1 MKRVLVSGGFDDL
14 RSRHLRFLAEAAKLG
29 AVHVLLWPDE
39 RVRERAGVCKFP
51 VEERR
56 YLLES
61 IRYVEQVEVLGDASG
76 PDKLSAAQGLEGLGD
91 LGDLGGVGG
100 LGTKPLQAV
109 RGGGIWVV
117 EAQDDTP
124 AQRALAAALGTDYR
138 ALSPAELAGFPTA
151 AFDPAHLPPDRTRVL
166 VTGCYDWFHSGH
178 VRFFEEASQLGDL
191 YVVAGH
197 DANVRL
203 LKGEGHPLFPQDER
217 RYMVQAVRFVTQAL
231 VSSGQGWMDA
241 EPEIELVRPHIYA
254 VNEDGD
260 KPEKRRF
267 CAEHGLEYVVL
278 KRTPRPGLPPRS
290 SSDLRGF

>member
-14 RSRHLRFLAEAAKLG
+14 RSRHIRLLAEAAKLG
-29 AVHVLLWPDE
+29 AVHVSLWPDDM
-39 RVRERAGVCKFP
+39 VRERAGACKFP
-51 VEERR
+51 AEERR

-61 IRYVEQVEVLGDASG
+61 IRYVEQVSVLAGDDAI
-76 PDKLSAAQGLEGLGD
+76 PDAD
-91 LGDLGGVGG
+91 
-100 LGTKPLQAV
+100 
-109 RGGGIWVV
+109 IWVV
-117 EAQDDTP
+117 EEQDDAPARRARAAARGLEYHVLTP
-124 AQRALAAALGTDYR
+124 ADLT
-138 ALSPAELAGFPTA
+138 GFPTPP
-151 AFDPAHLPPDRTRVL
+151 FDPAHIPAGRPRVL

-203 LKGEGHPLFPQDER
+203 LKGESHPLFPEDER
-217 RYMVQAVRFVTQAL
+217 RYMVQAIRFVTQAL
-231 VSSGQGWMDA
+231 ISSGHGWMDA
-241 EPEIELVRPHIYA
+241 EPEIDLVRPHIYA

-278 KRTPRPGLPPRS
+278 KRAPRPGLPSRS
-290 SSDLRGF
+290 SSELRGF